1 MYVRQTPSYKP
12 PHVHT
17 YTPKPMSA
25 TVLSWVFFLAYVG
38 AIVGVSVASRRKA
51 GTMESFAVG
60 TRTVS
65 PVWVGLSLAVN
76 MTSAAT
82 FVINPGLI
90 YLYGWAGVLG
100 YAIATPL
107 GIFIA
112 LTVFSKQFRKVG
124 DTFTV
129 LTIPQ
134 WIGDRYG
141 SRGLKLY
148 FAVLSLLQ
156 ITFLVLIVVGV
167 TVVLQQALAIPQ
179 TAALLLTVGLTFGYI
194 LLGGAA
200 SHIRT
205 NSIQAGIMILVALIL
220 LGSGWALFAGGIG
233 GFVDRLA
240 AVGPHYASPTNP
252 DSLLFRSFFEVV
264 VANFVIGVAI
274 IMQPHIMSKA
284 LYLRSE
290 ADVNV
295 YLGTAFVAATLFFG
309 VLAVG
314 LFARLQLTG
323 EVLAPDVVMATY
335 LVEMFGPLPRAIV
348 VLGVLAA
355 GFSTMEGIL
364 VALSSI
370 FANDFL
376 KGVLPERTTRAAD
389 WPDRA
394 VKYARVFILVLL
406 PVTLFFSW
414 RQLVAP
420 SLSVAIFAQNGVYG
434 LFAATFVP
442 ILAGI
447 FLPRVTKPW
456 VAAASVTALVVHF
469 GMYYFQIGPYWNN
482 PAVPATFAILTSV
495 AVMLVG
501 WAAPGRRTAPAE
513 PDTDR
518 VSVIAPPTS

>member
-1 MYVRQTPSYKP
+1 MTAL
-12 PHVHT
+12 T
-17 YTPKPMSA
+17 
-25 TVLSWVFFLAYVG
+25 LSWAFFILYVV
-38 AIVGVSVASRRKA
+38 AIVGVSIAARRKA

-65 PVWVGLSLAVN
+65 PFWVGLSLAVN

-90 YLYGWAGVLG
+90 YLYGWSGVLG

-112 LTVFSKQFRKVG
+112 LTIFSKQFRKVG
-124 DTFTV
+124 DKFTV

-141 SRGLKLY
+141 SRVLKVY

-167 TVVLQQALAIPQ
+167 TVVLQMALELPQ

-200 SHIRT
+200 GHIRT

-220 LGSGWALFAGGIG
+220 LGSGWPLLADGIG
-233 GFVDRLA
+233 AFRDRLA

-264 VANFVIGVAI
+264 IANFIIGIAI

-290 ADVNV
+290 ADVNK
-295 YLGTAFVAATLFFG
+295 YLVTAFVAASLFFA

-323 EVLAPDVVMATY
+323 DVLPPDAVMATY
-335 LVEMFGPLPRAIV
+335 FVEIFGALPRAV
-348 VLGVLAA
+348 VLLGVLAA

-376 KGVLPERTTRAAD
+376 KSVLPARVTEAPE
-389 WPDRA
+389 WKDRG
-394 VKYARVFILVLL
+394 VKYARFFLLALL
-406 PVTLFFSW
+406 PVTLYFSW

-447 FLPRVTKPW
+447 FVQRVTLPW
-456 VAAASVTALVVHF
+456 VAAASLTALFVHF

-482 PAVPATFAILTSV
+482 PAVPAAIAILCSV
-495 AVMLVG
+495 AVMLIG
-501 WAAPGRRTAPAE
+501 AAFPSRRPPPAPVAPPAGE
-513 PDTDR
+513 R
-518 VSVIAPPTS
+518 VSIVAPPAGPPASGDATRTSKP

>member
-1 MYVRQTPSYKP
+1 MT
-12 PHVHT
+12 
-17 YTPKPMSA
+17 A

-38 AIVGVSVASRRKA
+38 AIVGVSVAARRNA
-51 GTMESFAVG
+51 GSMESFAVG

-65 PVWVGLSLAVN
+65 PLWVGLSLAVN

-90 YLYGWAGVLG
+90 YLYGWSGVLG

-112 LTVFSKQFRKVG
+112 LAVFSKQFRKVG

-141 SRGLKLY
+141 SRTLKLY

-220 LGSGWALFAGGIG
+220 LGSGWPLLADGLDAFR
-233 GFVDRLA
+233 DRLA
-240 AVGPHYASPTNP
+240 AVGPHYASPVNP
-252 DSLLFRSFFEVV
+252 DSLLFRSYFEVV
-264 VANFVIGVAI
+264 FANFIIGVAI

-290 ADVNV
+290 ADVNK
-295 YLGTAFVAATLFFG
+295 YLATAFVAATLFFA

-323 EVLAPDVVMATY
+323 EVLPPDVVMATY

-376 KGVLPERTTRAAD
+376 KSVLPPRITQAPD
-389 WPDRA
+389 WKDRG
-394 VKYARVFILVLL
+394 VKYARYFLLALL
-406 PVTLFFSW
+406 PVTLYFSW
-414 RQLVAP
+414 QQLIDP

-447 FLPRVTKPW
+447 FLQRVSLPW
-456 VAAASVTALVVHF
+456 VTAASLTALIVHF

-482 PAVPATFAILTSV
+482 PAVPATFALLASV

-501 WAAPGRRTAPAE
+501 WVFPGRRKPATAPAS
-513 PDTDR
+513 PAADVR
-518 VSVIAPPTS
+518 VSVASTSSKP

>member
-1 MYVRQTPSYKP
+1 
-12 PHVHT
+12 
-17 YTPKPMSA
+17 MSE
-25 TVLSWVFFLAYVG
+25 TLLSWVFFLAYVG
-38 AIVGVSVASRRKA
+38 AVVGVSLAARRNA
-51 GTMESFAVG
+51 GSMESFAVG

-65 PVWVGLSLAVN
+65 PFFVGLSLAAN

-90 YLYGWAGVLG
+90 YLYGWSGVLG
-100 YAIATPL
+100 YALATPL
-107 GIFIA
+107 GIYLA
-112 LTVFSKQFRKVG
+112 LVVFSKRFRKVG
-124 DTFTV
+124 DEFTV

-141 SRGLKLY
+141 SRPLKLY

-167 TVVLQQALAIPQ
+167 TLVLQQALGIPQ

-205 NSIQAGIMILVALIL
+205 NAIQAGIMILVAVLL
-220 LGSGWALFAGGIG
+220 LGSGLDLIADG
-233 GFVDRLA
+233 GFFQRLA
-240 AVGPHYASPTNP
+240 AVGPFYAEPVNP
-252 DSLLFRSFFEVV
+252 DSLLFRSVFEVF
-264 VANFVIGVAI
+264 VANFFVGVAVI
-274 IMQPHIMSKA
+274 LQPHIMSKA

-290 ADVNV
+290 ADVNK
-295 YLGTAFVAATLFFG
+295 YLTTAVVVASLFFA

-314 LFARLQLTG
+314 LFARIQLG
-323 EVLAPDVVMATY
+323 PDLAPDTVIATY
-335 LVEMFGPLPRAIV
+335 LTEAFAPLPRAIV

-376 KGVLPERTTRAAD
+376 KTVLPERVTTAPD
-389 WPDRA
+389 WKDRG
-394 VKYARVFILVLL
+394 VRYARWFLVGLI

-414 RQLVAP
+414 EQLVDP

-447 FLPRVTKPW
+447 FVKKVTRHW
-456 VAAASVTALVVHF
+456 VAAASVVALLVHF
-469 GMYYFQIGPYWNN
+469 GTYYFELGPYWNN
-482 PAVPATFAILTSV
+482 PAVPATYAIV
-495 AVMLVG
+495 ASLLVMAAGIV
-501 WAAPGRRTAPAE
+501 APGKPRFAQEKTEVAR
-513 PDTDR
+513 
-518 VSVIAPPTS
+518 

>member
-1 MYVRQTPSYKP
+1 MDETL
-12 PHVHT
+12 
-17 YTPKPMSA
+17 
-25 TVLSWVFFLAYVG
+25 LSWVFFLAYVG
-38 AIVGVSVASRRKA
+38 AVVGVSLAARRKA
-51 GTMESFAVG
+51 GSMESFAVG

-65 PVWVGLSLAVN
+65 PFWVGLSLAAN

-90 YLYGWAGVLG
+90 YLYGWSGVLG
-100 YAIATPL
+100 YALATPL
-107 GIFIA
+107 GIYLA
-112 LTVFSKQFRKVG
+112 LVVFSKRFRKVG
-124 DTFTV
+124 DEFTV

-141 SRGLKLY
+141 SRPLKLY

-167 TVVLQQALAIPQ
+167 TLVLQQALGIPQ

-205 NSIQAGIMILVALIL
+205 NAIQAGIMILVALLL
-220 LGSGWALFAGGIG
+220 LGSGLEFVADG
-233 GFVDRLA
+233 GFFQRLA
-240 AVGPHYASPTNP
+240 DVGPFYAEPVNP
-252 DSLLFRSFFEVV
+252 DSLLFRSIFEVF
-264 VANFVIGVAI
+264 VANFFVGVAVI
-274 IMQPHIMSKA
+274 LQPHIMSKA

-290 ADVNV
+290 ADVNK
-295 YLGTAFVAATLFFG
+295 YLATAVVAASLFFA

-314 LFARLQLTG
+314 LFARIELG
-323 EVLAPDVVMATY
+323 GGLAPDTVIATY
-335 LVEMFGPLPRAIV
+335 LTEAFAPLPRAIV

-376 KGVLPERTTRAAD
+376 KTVLPARITTAPD
-389 WPDRA
+389 WTDRG
-394 VKYARVFILVLL
+394 VRYARWFLVGLI

-414 RQLVAP
+414 QQLVDP

-447 FLPRVTKPW
+447 FVQRVTRGW
-456 VAAASVTALVVHF
+456 VAAASVVALLVHF
-469 GMYYFQIGPYWNN
+469 GTYYFELGPYWNN
-482 PAVPATFAILTSV
+482 PAVPATYAIV
-495 AVMLVG
+495 ASLLVMAAGIV
-501 WAAPGRRTAPAE
+501 APGTPRFARSEPARQTPTA
-513 PDTDR
+513 
-518 VSVIAPPTS
+518 

>member
-1 MYVRQTPSYKP
+1 MT
-12 PHVHT
+12 
-17 YTPKPMSA
+17 A

-38 AIVGVSVASRRKA
+38 AIVGVSVAARRNA
-51 GTMESFAVG
+51 GSMESFAVG

-65 PVWVGLSLAVN
+65 PLWVGLSLAVN

-90 YLYGWAGVLG
+90 YLYGWSGVLG

-112 LTVFSKQFRKVG
+112 LAVFSKQFRKVG

-141 SRGLKLY
+141 SRTLKLY

-220 LGSGWALFAGGIG
+220 LGSGWPLLADGLDAFR
-233 GFVDRLA
+233 DRLA
-240 AVGPHYASPTNP
+240 TVGPYYASPVNP
-252 DSLLFRSFFEVV
+252 DSLLFRSYFEVV
-264 VANFVIGVAI
+264 FANFIIGVAI

-290 ADVNV
+290 ADVNK
-295 YLGTAFVAATLFFG
+295 YLATAFVAATLFFA

-314 LFARLQLTG
+314 LFARLQLSG
-323 EVLAPDVVMATY
+323 EVLPPDVVMATY

-376 KGVLPERTTRAAD
+376 KSVLPERVTQAPD
-389 WPDRA
+389 WKDRG
-394 VKYARVFILVLL
+394 VRYARWFLVGLV
-406 PVTLFFSW
+406 PVTLYFSW
-414 RQLVAP
+414 QQLVDP

-447 FLPRVTKPW
+447 FLQRVSLPW
-456 VAAASVTALVVHF
+456 VAAASLPALIVHF

-482 PAVPATFAILTSV
+482 PAVPATFALLASV

-501 WAAPGRRTAPAE
+501 WVFPGRRQPATAPVSPAA
-513 PDTDR
+513 DAR
-518 VSVIAPPTS
+518 VSVVAPPSGAAASTSSKP

>member
-1 MYVRQTPSYKP
+1 
-12 PHVHT
+12 
-17 YTPKPMSA
+17 MSE
-25 TVLSWVFFLAYVG
+25 TLLSWVFFLAYVG
-38 AIVGVSVASRRKA
+38 AVVGVSLAARRKA
-51 GTMESFAVG
+51 GSMESFAVG

-65 PVWVGLSLAVN
+65 PFWVGLSLAAN

-100 YAIATPL
+100 YAVATPL
-107 GIFIA
+107 GIFLA
-112 LTVFSKQFRKVG
+112 LVVFSKRFRNVG
-124 DTFTV
+124 DEFTV

-141 SRGLKLY
+141 SRSLKLY

-167 TVVLQQALAIPQ
+167 TVVLQQALGLPQ
-179 TAALLLTVGLTFGYI
+179 VAALLLTVGITFGYI

-200 SHIRT
+200 GHIRT
-205 NSIQAGIMILVALIL
+205 NAIQAGIMILVALLL
-220 LGSGWALFAGGIG
+220 LGSGWEFVGAG
-233 GFVDRLA
+233 FFDRFA
-240 AVGPHYASPTNP
+240 AVGPSYADAVNP
-252 DSLLFRSFFEVV
+252 GSLLFRSVFEVF
-264 VANFVIGVAI
+264 VANFFVGVAVI
-274 IMQPHIMSKA
+274 LQPHIMSKA

-290 ADVNV
+290 ADVNK
-295 YLGTAFVAATLFFG
+295 YLATAVIVASLFFA

-314 LFARLQLTG
+314 LFARLSLG
-323 EVLAPDVVMATY
+323 DGLAPDTVIATY
-335 LVEMFGPLPRAIV
+335 LIEAFAPLPRAIV

-376 KGVLPERTTRAAD
+376 KTVLPAHVTDRPD
-389 WPDRA
+389 WQDRG
-394 VKYARVFILVLL
+394 VRYARWFLVALI

-414 RQLVAP
+414 QQLIDP

-442 ILAGI
+442 VLAGI
-447 FLPRVTKPW
+447 FVKRVTRHW
-456 VAAASVTALVVHF
+456 VAAASVVALLVHF
-469 GMYYFQIGPYWNN
+469 GTYYFELGPYWNN
-482 PAVPATFAILTSV
+482 PAVPATYAIVASLSV
-495 AVMLVG
+495 MAVGVV
-501 WAAPGRRTAPAE
+501 APGRPRFADAPVPEEVA
-513 PDTDR
+513 R
-518 VSVIAPPTS
+518 

>member
-1 MYVRQTPSYKP
+1 MT
-12 PHVHT
+12 
-17 YTPKPMSA
+17 A
-25 TVLSWVFFLAYVG
+25 TALSWVFFLAYVG
-38 AIVGVSVASRRKA
+38 AVVGVSVAARRNA
-51 GTMESFAVG
+51 GSMESFAVG
-60 TRTVS
+60 SRTVS
-65 PVWVGLSLAVN
+65 PLWVGLSLAAN

-107 GIFIA
+107 GIFFA
-112 LTVFSKQFRKVG
+112 LIVFSKRFRKVG
-124 DTFTV
+124 DEFTV

-141 SRGLKLY
+141 SRALKLY

-167 TVVLQQALAIPQ
+167 TVVLQQALAIPRE
-179 TAALLLTVGLTFGYI
+179 AALLLTVGLTFGYI

-205 NSIQAGIMILVALIL
+205 NSIQAGIMILVALLL
-220 LGSGWALFAGGIG
+220 LGSGWPVLRDGLGPF
-233 GFVDRLA
+233 FERLA
-240 AVGPHYASPTNP
+240 AVGPHYGSATNP

-264 VANFVIGVAI
+264 FANFVIGVAI
-274 IMQPHIMSKA
+274 ILQPHIMSKA

-290 ADVNV
+290 ADVNR
-295 YLGTAFVAATLFFG
+295 YLATAVAVASLFFA

-314 LFARLQLTG
+314 LFARLRLTG
-323 EVLAPDVVMATY
+323 DVLPPDVVMATY
-335 LVEMFGPLPRAIV
+335 LVEAFGPLPRAIV

-376 KGVLPERTTRAAD
+376 KTVLPARITQAPD
-389 WPDRA
+389 WKDRG
-394 VKYARVFILVLL
+394 VRYARYFILALL

-414 RQLVAP
+414 RQLTNP

-442 ILAGI
+442 VLAGI
-447 FLPRVTKPW
+447 FVPRVRLPW

-469 GMYYFQIGPYWNN
+469 GTYYFQLGPYWNN
-482 PAVPATFAILTSV
+482 PAVPATYALLTSL
-495 AVMLVG
+495 AVMLLGALV
-501 WAAPGRRTAPAE
+501 PGRQRLAPE
-513 PDTDR
+513 T
-518 VSVIAPPTS
+518 V